1 MALEALDRLAA
12 SLKQPGKL
20 GASSLAT
27 IGAMAADMIRGKI
40 HKGDG
45 FAPLS
50 PATAAYRG
58 PGRSL
63 QDTGGLR
70 DSITFKVID
79 DKTVSVGTNNPYA
92 AVHHNGKEIHAKK
105 EWLWIPAAGV
115 RQIMRG
121 KNGGYSPTDVL
132 RKFKS
137 EGYAVFRKGRT
148 IVYREK
154 KRKRNEAGKLENV
167 DHVLYYLVKSV
178 KIPARPFFFLTD
190 NDMKILMQ
198 EVGSELEKF

>member
-20 GASSLAT
+20 ET
-27 IGAMAADMIRGKI
+27 IGGMAVEMIRSKI
-40 HKGDG
+40 HRGEG

-50 PATAAYRG
+50 PATVAYRG
-58 PGRSL
+58 QGRPL
-63 QDTGGLR
+63 QDTGALR

-79 DKTVSVGTNNPYA
+79 EKTVSVGTNNPYA

-115 RQIMRG
+115 RKRMRA

-132 RKFKS
+132 RQVKS
-137 EGYAVFRKGRT
+137 EGYKVFRKGRT
-148 IVYREK
+148 IVYRDK
-154 KRKRNEAGKLENV
+154 QRSRNEKGELAYK

-178 KIPARPFFFLTD
+178 KIPPRPFFFI
-190 NDMKILMQ
+190 NDRDMQIIMK
-198 EVGSELEKF
+198 EVGSALEQL

>member
-20 GASSLAT
+20 ET

-50 PATAAYRG
+50 PATVAYRG
-58 PGRSL
+58 PGRPL

-79 DKTVSVGTNNPYA
+79 EKTVSVGTNKPYA
-92 AVHHNGKEIHAKK
+92 AIQNNGGVIHAKK
-105 EWLWIPAAGV
+105 NWLWIPAAGT
-115 RQIMRG
+115 RQLQRRY
-121 KNGGYSPTDVL
+121 GYSPTDVIRGL
-132 RKFKS
+132 KA
-137 EGYAVFRKGRT
+137 EGYSVFRVGRT
-148 IVYREK
+148 MVFRSK
-154 KRKRNEAGKLENV
+154 KKKRNESGQLQYVNTV
-167 DHVLYYLVKSV
+167 IFYLKKSV
-178 KIPARPFFFLTD
+178 EIPARPFFFLSD

-198 EVGSELEKF
+198 EVGSALEQL